1 MQPHTIPANP
11 SSARPGF
18 TLIELVLVTV
28 IVAVLAAI
36 AIPRFAQATA
46 RQQLDQA
53 ADRVVADLEQARL
66 RARAASK
73 GVTLTFK
80 AEDNSYAF
88 DDVGGVAEVVQL
100 DEAPYRVTI
109 DRASFDGKASI
120 YFNGYGIP
128 VSGGKVVLSSP
139 SGSATVH
146 LDANGEA
153 RR

>member
-1 MQPHTIPANP
+1 MQRPAQPANP
-11 SSARPGF
+11 STARPGF
-18 TLIELVLVTV
+18 TLVELVLVTV

-53 ADRVVADLEQARL
+53 ADRVVAELEQARI

-73 GVTLTFK
+73 GVTLTFDTG
-80 AEDNSYAF
+80 DNSYAF
-88 DDVGGVAEVVQL
+88 NAVGGGAEVVQL

-109 DRASFDGKASI
+109 DRLSFGGKASV

-128 VSGGKVVLSSP
+128 ASGGAVVLRSP
-139 SGSATVH
+139 SGTATVH